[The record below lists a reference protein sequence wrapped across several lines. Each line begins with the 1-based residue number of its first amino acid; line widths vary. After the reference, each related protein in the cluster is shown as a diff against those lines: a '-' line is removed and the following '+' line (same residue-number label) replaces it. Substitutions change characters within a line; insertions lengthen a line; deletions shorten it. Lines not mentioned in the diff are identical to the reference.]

1 MVQVADP
8 SKRYSMQEILAHP
21 WLQVD
26 LPAGSLAM
34 NDWYLSQPSANPTEA
49 CAWHHSSNEPANIN
63 FN

>member
-1 MVQVADP
+1 MADP

-34 NDWYLSQPSANPTEA
+34 NDWYLSQPTANPTEA
-49 CAWHHSSNEPANIN
+49 RAWHSSQLKRASKYQII
-63 FN
+63 